1 MAASLDHTKN
11 HLQRLASEIG
21 KGLDKVRGGWE
32 EGGWGGRG
40 VMRGEKGGWG

>member
-21 KGLDKVRGGWE
+21 KGLDKVRGGCE
-32 EGGWGGRG
+32 EGGGG
-40 VMRGEKGGWG
+40 VMRIEKGGWG